1 MSVRSAP
8 LICSGHSRPVPDLHY
23 SPVTEDGFFIIS
35 ACLGNY
41 PYSLFVVYSILLL
54 LYLSLC
60 GRYLCGVGVWV
71 AVVVSIIHRYYH
83 GSHL

>member
-35 ACLGNY
+35 ACLGMMY
-41 PYSLFVVYSILLL
+41 THVVFYLIAIRLSFRFSIPHFPHPVFYTVTAL
-54 LYLSLC
+54 
-60 GRYLCGVGVWV
+60 WV
-71 AVVVSIIHRYYH
+71 NI
-83 GSHL
+83 